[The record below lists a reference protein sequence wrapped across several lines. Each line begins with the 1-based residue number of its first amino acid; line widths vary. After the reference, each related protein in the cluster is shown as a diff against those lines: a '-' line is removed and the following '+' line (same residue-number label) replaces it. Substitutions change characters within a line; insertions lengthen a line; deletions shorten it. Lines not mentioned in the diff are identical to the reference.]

1 MEYRT
6 SIADRLAAIRALP
19 QSPARSVV
27 IIGAGMAGLVA
38 ATELTAL
45 GHRVTIVEA
54 TDRPGGRVHS
64 WRPAGSG
71 GPVHEFGAMRI
82 PASHDHTRHYIE
94 KAGLKAELRRFVTA
108 QEEGEAYYFLKGE
121 LFRMSEAGS
130 HIPKLYELP
139 LAVRTAIE
147 AINTGTPP
155 EQRPTVP
162 GILLGALF
170 GPIMTSLT
178 IADEKALLFEGPP
191 TAKSEGLESTTL
203 GEALTARFDTTSEAM
218 TLAGVS
224 TGLEVWWHKSIA
236 NFVREEILK
245 DGAPFHEMTGGLDR
259 LPTALAGMLTAS
271 GQIRYCTAVTAMR
284 NHAAG
289 IELQL
294 RRTEEQEGHPPQ
306 WVPTG
311 PVEQLDC
318 DYVLCTAPFGVLR
331 GIPIT
336 GLSTEKMA
344 AIRGMNYASSAK
356 VLLHCRQRP
365 WEADQIVGGASLSD
379 TILRQTYYPSDHH
392 VEESA
397 FAPDADPVPSGGTLF
412 RVEHPL
418 PKSDAAAFAA
428 ADRSNEPGILVA
440 SYSWGQDARRMG
452 SMPHAERVAA
462 CLAVLETIHP
472 GISAEVTDTASCFWD
487 EQLWARGAF
496 AMPHA
501 NEVPKL
507 MAAGQQREGR
517 LFFAG
522 EHLSFNPGW
531 IQGAII
537 SSLAAV
543 HDLLSH

>member
-1 MEYRT
+1 MKYRT
-6 SIADRLAAIRALP
+6 NIADRLAAIKALP
-19 QSPARSVV
+19 QQPSRSVA

-45 GHRVTIVEA
+45 GHRVTLIEA
-54 TDRPGGRVHS
+54 TNRAGGRVQS
-64 WRPAGSG
+64 WRPAGVG
-71 GPVHEFGAMRI
+71 GPWHEFGAMRI
-82 PASHDHTRHYIE
+82 PAAHDHTRHYIE
-94 KAGLKAELRRFVTA
+94 MAGLTGKLKRFVTV
-108 QEEGEAYYFLKGE
+108 QQDGDAYYFLKGKR
-121 LFRMSEAGS
+121 FRMSEAGS
-130 HIPKLYELP
+130 HIPQLYELP
-139 LAVRTAIE
+139 PPVRAAIE
-147 AINTGTPP
+147 TIKPTVP
-155 EQRPTVP
+155 EKERLTVP

-191 TAKSEGLESTTL
+191 TAKSAELESTTL
-203 GEALTARFDTTSEAM
+203 GDALTATFDAASEAM

-245 DGAPFHEMTGGLDR
+245 DGVPFQELTDGLDQ
-259 LPTALAGMLTAS
+259 LPTALAAKLGGA
-271 GQIRYCTAVTAMR
+271 GQIRYCTAVTAIH

-289 IELQL
+289 VELQL

-306 WVPTG
+306 WVPMG
-311 PVEQLDC
+311 DVETLDC

-331 GIPIT
+331 GIAIT
-336 GLSTEKMA
+336 GVSNEKMA

-356 VLLHCRQRP
+356 VLLHCSKRL
-365 WEADQIVGGASLSD
+365 WEADEIDGGASVSD
-379 TILRQTYYPSDHH
+379 TILRQTYYPSDHF
-392 VEESA
+392 VEEAA
-397 FAPDADPVPSGGTLF
+397 FAPDADPAPSGGTLF

-428 ADRSNEPGILVA
+428 ADRSDEPGILVA

-472 GISAEVTDTASCFWD
+472 GISDKVTDTASCFWD

-501 NEVPKL
+501 NEVPTL
-507 MAAGQQREGR
+507 MAAGQKAEGR

-537 SSLAAV
+537 SSLNAV
-543 HDLLSH
+543 HDLLSQ